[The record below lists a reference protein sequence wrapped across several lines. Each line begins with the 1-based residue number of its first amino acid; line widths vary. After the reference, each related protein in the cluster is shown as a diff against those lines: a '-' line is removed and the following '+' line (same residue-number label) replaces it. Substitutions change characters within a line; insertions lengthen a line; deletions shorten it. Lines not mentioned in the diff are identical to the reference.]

1 MGTTADVRLDGMLR
15 EFVTSTT
22 VRSDAPTVEAL
33 LDELERRYPR
43 LRSKLRDE
51 TGALRRYVQV
61 FVDGENVTRGTALR
75 TPLATARTVD
85 ILHSI
90 AGG

>member
-1 MGTTADVRLDGMLR
+1 MPEVRLDGMLR
-15 EFVTSTT
+15 EFVTTSRL
-22 VRSDAPTVEAL
+22 RSEAPTVGAL
-33 LDELERRYPR
+33 LDELERTFPR

-51 TGALRRYVQV
+51 TGSLRRYVRV
-61 FVDGENVTRGTALR
+61 YVDGQTLAPGSA
-75 TPLATARTVD
+75 LATSLTGARTVD

>member
-1 MGTTADVRLDGMLR
+1 MLR
-15 EFVTSTT
+15 EFAATT
-22 VRSDAPTVEAL
+22 RLTSDAPTVEAL
-33 LDELERRYPR
+33 LDDLELRYPR

-51 TGALRRYVQV
+51 TGALRRYVNV
-61 FVDGENVTRGTALR
+61 FVDGENVTQGTALR
-75 TPLATARTVD
+75 TRLDGSHTVD

>member
-1 MGTTADVRLDGMLR
+1 MADVRLDAMLR
-15 EFVTSTT
+15 EFAN
-22 VRSDAPTVEAL
+22 RSRLRSEAPTVERL
-33 LDELERRYPR
+33 LDELEQTFPR

-51 TGALRRYVQV
+51 TGALRQYVRI
-61 FVDGENVTRGTALR
+61 FVDGEDVSRAPGLGTSLSG
-75 TPLATARTVD
+75 ARSVE